1 MFITDKFTDIL
12 EITFL
17 QGNLNSIRRVRR
29 LISIFRRSFANFL
42 EYFTTYIFFAIY
54 FQSSQNPLHFHI
66 RFRCVFTIKFH
77 SFSESF
83 LMKTLQLFFLPCCG
97 HQGVVNSNFF
107 FVHISQT
114 LDQFLES
121 YLSLSQRIGRLASG
135 SKKQ

>member
-17 QGNLNSIRRVRR
+17 QGNLNLIRRVRR
-29 LISIFRRSFANFL
+29 LISIFRRSFAKFL

-54 FQSSQNPLHFHI
+54 LQISQNPLHFHT

-107 FVHISQT
+107 VHIQT
-114 LDQFLES
+114 SDQFLES
-121 YLSLSQRIGRLASG
+121 YLSLS
-135 SKKQ
+135 